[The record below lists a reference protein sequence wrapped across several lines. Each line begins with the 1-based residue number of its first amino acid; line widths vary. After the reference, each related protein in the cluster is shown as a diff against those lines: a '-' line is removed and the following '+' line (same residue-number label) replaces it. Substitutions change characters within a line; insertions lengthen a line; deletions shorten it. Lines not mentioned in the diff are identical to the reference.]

1 MSLDRFCGLLKPEG
15 TVGSGVW
22 NPDLQFGED
31 IVAVTVR
38 HRRRGDAGTSI
49 RDLDAPETAAPVVSI
64 TVPYTA
70 A

>member
-38 HRRRGDAGTSI
+38 HRRRGDDVTGTRE
-49 RDLDAPETAAPVVSI
+49 RD
-64 TVPYTA
+64 
-70 A
+70 